1 MLSFAKLVYN
11 SYNMVELQNTPWNV
25 GDVDTRDI
33 YGSFLLLYMYAAL
46 DTDTHTR
53 VVQTTTTSI
62 PNKG

>member
-1 MLSFAKLVYN
+1 
-11 SYNMVELQNTPWNV
+11 MVELQNTPWNV

-53 VVQTTTTSI
+53 VVQTTTLQAFLI
-62 PNKG
+62 KDKLLCRHRNRK